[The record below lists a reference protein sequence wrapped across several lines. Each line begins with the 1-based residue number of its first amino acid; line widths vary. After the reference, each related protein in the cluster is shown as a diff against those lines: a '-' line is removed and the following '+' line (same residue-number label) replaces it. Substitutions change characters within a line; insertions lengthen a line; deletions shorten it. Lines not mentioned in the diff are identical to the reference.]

1 MIDGWV
7 IIACSFCYIG
17 VLFCIAY
24 LGDRAGRKRS
34 TLAGR
39 PYVYALALAVYC
51 TSWTFFGSVGSAAEK
66 GFDFIAVYLGPIAAF
81 TLATPLLRRIIL
93 LTKAQ
98 NITSIADF
106 IAARYGKNP
115 AVAAIV
121 TIVAVAGV
129 LPYIA
134 LQLKAVS
141 QSIAILLGHPSSDAN
156 AVTNLP
162 IGNMDLAIALVLAT
176 FAILFGARHSDATE
190 HQRGLMLA
198 IAVES
203 VVKIAAFVAVGAF
216 VVFGMFGGIGPLIA
230 AATAKPE
237 IAQLF
242 DTGIHGGVLLTVTW
256 LSFVCIF
263 LLPRQF
269 HVTFVENVSE
279 EELRK
284 ASWLFPIYL
293 IVINIFVVPVA
304 MAGALIFKGTG
315 VPHDMY
321 LLALPL
327 HSGNHIFTFVAFL
340 GGLSA
345 ATAMVVVETVAL
357 SIMVCNDLLMPLILK
372 RRASAADG
380 RGDMSGLLLHT
391 RRAAMLGIIL
401 LAYFLYDNLEK
412 ASLAEIGLLSF
423 AAIAQFAPAF
433 FAGLIW
439 RRATARGAAA
449 GILAGFA
456 VWAYTLLLPALI
468 SDTSSGAAIL
478 KDGLF
483 GIPFLRPEMLFYL
496 SFDHLTH
503 GVVWSLFF
511 NLLAFVLVSLLRP
524 LEPIERLQ
532 TNIFIEDAHPQ
543 VAVQAFKPWRTSVP
557 VDDLMTTVSR
567 YLGEERTMRSF
578 ADYMANRG
586 MVPGTHA
593 KGDAHT
599 IKFTENLLASAIGA
613 PSSRLVMS
621 LMLRRLNV
629 GRESALRLLDEAS
642 EAVQYNRDL
651 LQTAL
656 DHVGQGLAVFDKKMQ
671 LICWNR
677 QFREILA
684 LPHQFGRVGAPL
696 DEIVRYMAQRVQSN
710 PAAVEELV
718 TDRITKY
725 QVTMEAFHERSIEG
739 RVVDVRIN
747 AMPHGGIVV
756 TYTDITEREK
766 AADSLARVNK
776 ELERANEN
784 LEWRVEV
791 RTQELAIAKA
801 KADEASLSKTRFL
814 AAASHDVLQP
824 LNAARL
830 YATSLLERSPP
841 AELGRLARNIDASLD
856 GVEEIL
862 NALLDISRLDSGAL
876 KPEFSIFPVK
886 DLLEQLRVD
895 FEPIAKSRGIDLT
908 IVQSYALVRS
918 DRKLLRRI
926 LQNLVSNA
934 LKYNKDRGR
943 AVLGCRRRGR
953 TLSVEVHDTGPG
965 IPEHQR
971 DLVFKEFH
979 RLDQHGAAAP
989 GLGLGLSIVDRM
1001 CRVMDHELFL
1011 KSKLGRGTAFSVS
1024 VPLARWSDMEQ
1035 PRPFNMRP
1043 VPYGNLRGAIVLC
1056 LDNDRA
1062 IIDAMSTLLSG
1073 WQCPVIAA
1081 VDSADAI
1088 EQLRGARITPDIVI
1102 SDYHLDRETGL
1113 GAIQEITAACRADI
1127 PAIIITADGAQEVR
1141 QAVSAAGYAFLQK
1154 PIKPAALRALISQMI
1169 IQRHAAE

>member
-7 IIACSFCYIG
+7 IISCSFIYIG
-17 VLFCIAY
+17 ALFCVAY
-24 LGDRAGRKRS
+24 LGDHVGASSRQ
-34 TLAGR
+34 LVGR
-39 PYVYALALAVYC
+39 PHVYAFALAVYC

-81 TLATPLLRRIIL
+81 TLGAPLLRRIVL

-115 AVAAIV
+115 AVAAIA
-121 TIVAVAGV
+121 TLVAVVGL

-134 LQLKAVS
+134 LQLKAIS
-141 QSIAILLGHPSSDAN
+141 QSVALLFGHPNSDAN
-156 AVTNLP
+156 ALAHLP
-162 IGNMDLAIALVLAT
+162 AGNMDLVISLVLVI

-203 VVKIAAFVAVGAF
+203 VVKILAFLAVGAF
-216 VVFGMFGGIGPLIA
+216 IVFGMFGGIGPLISQA
-230 AATAKPE
+230 ASRPE
-237 IAQLF
+237 ISKIF
-242 DTGIHGGVLLTVTW
+242 STGVHGGVLLTVTW
-256 LSFVCIF
+256 LSFACIF

-279 EELRK
+279 NELRK
-284 ASWLFPIYL
+284 ATWLFPVYL

-304 MAGALIFKGTG
+304 IAGTLVFGGSSI
-315 VPHDMY
+315 PHDMY

-327 HSGNHIFTFVAFL
+327 HSGNQLFTFLAFL

-357 SIMVCNDLLMPLILK
+357 SIMVCNDLLMPLILE
-372 RRASAADG
+372 RRATASEG
-380 RGDMSGLLLHT
+380 RRDMSGLLLNI
-391 RRAAMLGIIL
+391 RRASMLAIIF
-401 LAYFLYDNLEK
+401 LAYNLYDNIGK

-433 FAGLIW
+433 FGGLVW

-456 VWAYTLLLPALI
+456 VWAYTLLIPALI
-468 SDTSSGAAIL
+468 GGSAWGTAIL
-478 KDGLF
+478 KNGPF
-483 GIPFLRPEMLFYL
+483 GFTALRPEMLFYL
-496 SFDHLTH
+496 SFDHLSH

-511 NLLAFVLVSLLRP
+511 NILAFTAVSLLRP

-532 TNIFIEDAHPQ
+532 TNIFIEDANPRP
-543 VAVQAFKPWRTSVP
+543 AVPAFKPWRTSVP
-557 VDDLMTTVSR
+557 LEDLMSTVSR
-567 YLGEERTMRSF
+567 YLGEERTKRSF
-578 ADYMANRG
+578 ADYLATRG
-586 MVPGTHA
+586 MSLDGQAQGDVHA
-593 KGDAHT
+593 VKY
-599 IKFTENLLASAIGA
+599 TENLLASAIGA

-621 LMLRRLNV
+621 LTLRRLNV
-629 GRESALRLLDEAS
+629 GRESALRLLDDAS

-656 DHVGQGLAVFDKKMQ
+656 DHVGQGLAVFDKTMQ

-677 QFREILA
+677 QFREILK
-684 LPHQFGRVGAPL
+684 LPQQFGRVGAPL
-696 DEIVRYMAQRVQSN
+696 DEIVRFMAQRVQSS
-710 PAAVEELV
+710 PTAVEELV

-725 QVTMEAFHERSIEG
+725 QVTMESFHERSVDG
-739 RVVDVRIN
+739 RVVEVRIN
-747 AMPHGGIVV
+747 AMPQGGIVV

-766 AADSLARVNK
+766 AAGALASANADL
-776 ELERANEN
+776 ESANETLER
-784 LEWRVEV
+784 RVEA

-801 KADEASLSKTRFL
+801 KADEANLSKTRFL

-862 NALLDISRLDSGAL
+862 NALLDISRLDSGAM
-876 KPEFSIFPVK
+876 KPDYSIFPIK
-886 DLLEQLRVD
+886 DLLQQLQID
-895 FEPIAKSRGIDLT
+895 FELIAKARGISLT
-908 IVQSYALVRS
+908 IVPSYALVRS

-934 LKYNKDRGR
+934 LKYNRDKGR
-943 AVLGCRRRGR
+943 VLLGCRKRGR
-953 TLSVEVHDTGPG
+953 SLFVEVHDTGPG
-965 IPEHQR
+965 IPAHQR
-971 DLVFKEFH
+971 DLIFKEFH
-979 RLDQHGAAAP
+979 RLHQPGLSIP
-989 GLGLGLSIVDRM
+989 GLGLGLSIVERM
-1001 CRVMDHELFL
+1001 CGVMEHELSFR
-1011 KSKLGRGTAFSVS
+1011 SKVGRGTAFSVS
-1024 VPLARWSDMEQ
+1024 LPLARWSDMEQ

-1043 VPYGNLRGAIVLC
+1043 PAYGNLRGAIVLC
-1056 LDNDRA
+1056 IDNDRS
-1062 IIDAMSTLLSG
+1062 IIDGMSVLLSG
-1073 WQCPVIAA
+1073 WQCPVITAI
-1081 VDSADAI
+1081 DSEDAI
-1088 EQLRGARITPDIVI
+1088 EQLNAARITPDVII
-1102 SDYHLDRETGL
+1102 SDYHLDRENGL
-1113 GAIQEITAACRADI
+1113 EAIQAVSVACRADI
-1127 PAIIITADGAQEVR
+1127 PAIVSTADGANEVR
-1141 QAVSAAGYAFLQK
+1141 QAVSAAGHAFLQK
-1154 PIKPAALRALISQMI
+1154 PIKPAALRALISQTI
-1169 IQRHAAE
+1169 IKRQAAE